1 MLQLLAFFAIVAVD
15 QISKYFVLTRL
26 RPIHSLPVIERVFHF
41 TYAENTGAAFSML
54 SGHNLFLIFLPLVI
68 CVVLAYLLFAK
79 KIRHPLGKTALVFLL
94 GGAVGNLI
102 DRVVHGFVVD
112 FIDVRIINFAIFNVA
127 DIFVTVGAG
136 LLICYL
142 LFFYEKAEKNDDE

>member
-1 MLQLLAFFAIVAVD
+1 MAAVLVFLLIVLVD
-15 QISKYFVLTRL
+15 QIAKYFVCADLQPLGTV
-26 RPIHSLPVIERVFHF
+26 PVVEGVFHW

-54 SGHNLFLIFLPLVI
+54 RGQTVLLTVLPMAVCL
-68 CVVLAYLLFAK
+68 VLAYLL
-79 KIRHPLGKTALVFLL
+79 IRKRVDHPLGFWALVMIL

-102 DRVVHGFVVD
+102 DRIVRGFVVD

-136 LLICYL
+136 LLIVYL
-142 LFFYEKAEKNDDE
+142 IFFYGNTEKKHDE

>member
-1 MLQLLAFFAIVAVD
+1 MLKLVVFFAIIAVD

-26 RPIHSLPVIERVFHF
+26 RPVSSVPVIDRVLHF

-54 SGHNLFLIFLPLVI
+54 SGHNALLIVLPLVI
-68 CVVLAYLLFAK
+68 CAILAYLLFAK

-136 LLICYL
+136 MLICYL
-142 LFFYEKAEKNDDE
+142 LFFYEKADKEL